1 LLVAVALVVN
11 GQSVAQAQ
19 SASPDSLATPEA
31 NLENSALAPTGR
43 DLRGTTRELPRGATA
58 LQYTGRALLFLP
70 WAAIEIVTLPI
81 LGLVYVAEHLEI
93 ARDIGRFLGSD
104 LELWRF
110 KLGLYVQS
118 QSGAGSPAPG
128 IRIRGKDWVGEGS
141 NFDLIAGF
149 LSPRQN
155 QVGLRA
161 TSRPTVLQG
170 SVTAL
175 YSNLRDQPFYG
186 VGPGSPDEKFAA
198 NRERG
203 LVEASLILGPRTKFP
218 LTFTG
223 YYRTTRLSDPSDG
236 DAVQSGFPFLYD
248 KAQNSGYGGMEAGF
262 AFDNRNNG
270 RFSTSGVLAEVLG
283 GVDHAATDNS
293 DYTHYSAEIDA
304 FLDLADRNRVLAFRV
319 FAAGMEVDDPARL
332 PYTELER
339 PGGGNGLRGYN
350 RFRFADLTQ
359 IVMTLAYR
367 YRVTTTAQAWI
378 FTDWGSVARSW
389 EKMRLADTDP
399 SIGMGVGLFRS
410 SFLGFQAAVSPE
422 GWQFYVGVQPI
433 VERSSRRL
441 R

>member
-1 LLVAVALVVN
+1 LASGHSEAR
-11 GQSVAQAQ
+11 AE
-19 SASPDSLATPEA
+19 SAPTDSLAIAART
-31 NLENSALAPTGR
+31 LEESDPAPTGR
-43 DLRGTTRELPRGATA
+43 DLRGTSRNLPRGASA

-81 LGLVYVAEHLEI
+81 LGLVYVAEHLEF

-128 IRIRGKDWVGEGS
+128 IRLRGKDWVGEGS

-149 LSPRQN
+149 LSPDQN

-161 TSRPTVLQG
+161 TSQPRFLQG
-170 SVTAL
+170 SVTAV

-186 VGPGSPDEKFAA
+186 VGPGSPDEKFAT

-203 LVEASLILGPRTKFP
+203 LVEASLILGSRTKFP
-218 LTFTG
+218 FTFTG

-236 DAVQSGFPFLYD
+236 DAVQSGFPILYD
-248 KAQNSGYGGMEAGF
+248 TSQNSRYGGVEAGF
-262 AFDNRNNG
+262 AFDNRNAG

-283 GVDHAATDNS
+283 GADYAATNNS
-293 DYTHYSAEIDA
+293 DYIHYSAEIDA
-304 FLDLADRNRVLAFRV
+304 FLNLAEHNRVLVFRV

-367 YRVTTTAQAWI
+367 YRVTSTAQAWI

-389 EKMRLADTDP
+389 ETMRLADTDP
-399 SIGMGVGLFRS
+399 SIGMGLGLFRS

-422 GWQFYVGVQPI
+422 GWQFYLGIQPI